1 MAIEPQQP
9 LPPELPGPGQ
19 DVPPAEVP
27 PPTDPVPTIPE
38 PPEAGVPW
46 RQPLR
51 IYR

>member
-19 DVPPAEVP
+19 DAPPAEVP

-51 IYR
+51 IRR